1 MSRRQEMIKMLIDS
15 DYDSIQNDGTH
26 ADFLYDMLYDGF
38 KGYNNMTDE
47 ELVQEM
53 NIREL
58 WTEWFTEE
66 V

>member
-1 MSRRQEMIKMLIDS
+1 MSRRQEMIKMLIDF

-38 KGYNNMTDE
+38 KGYNNMTDD

-53 NIREL
+53 NHREL
-58 WTEWFTEE
+58 WTEWFREE
-66 V
+66 A